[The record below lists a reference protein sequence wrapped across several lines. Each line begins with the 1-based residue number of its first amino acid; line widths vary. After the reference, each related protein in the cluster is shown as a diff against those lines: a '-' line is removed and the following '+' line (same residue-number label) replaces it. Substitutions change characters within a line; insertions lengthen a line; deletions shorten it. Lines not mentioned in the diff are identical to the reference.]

1 MSKLQPPSYCHTLA
15 KTKGLL
21 SGLYIFNL
29 ASNYNRIT
37 ILNYYRFELQH
48 NRLANTGNGCWN
60 LYCIDCVNITTFPCS
75 VQMRIYPKLT
85 VIRSMGTIKIIT
97 WYAFNNATW
106 ESVLVR
112 IPQYFYCVLIT
123 MPVTT
128 SNYHSWLSNS
138 VRPSANDH
146 SKHGTLS
153 QKHTSDL

>member
-1 MSKLQPPSYCHTLA
+1 MQRDFFSHLPTVGM
-15 KTKGLL
+15 GLL
-21 SGLYIFNL
+21 RWFITLQANL
-29 ASNYNRIT
+29 RTAFQ
-37 ILNYYRFELQH
+37 ILKLFVQ
-48 NRLANTGNGCWN
+48 
-60 LYCIDCVNITTFPCS
+60 CVFSVFLDIICFIYWQFKNIYTTFPCS
-75 VQMRIYPKLT
+75 VHMRIYSNLT

-112 IPQYFYCVLIT
+112 ILQYFYCVLIT

-146 SKHGTLS
+146 SKHGNIVIF
-153 QKHTSDL
+153 